1 MTSERKLANSWR
13 TRSGWQ
19 WTNERPT
26 FLGCYVLFRAPS
38 SRHLVGALRQ
48 LSLILGFHYKLLVRS
63 VALVFQ
69 NVFIKMIDW
78 SLWNWRRLSEHALCL
93 SKCPR
98 TYVRT
103 CVSWLVLAPNMRV
116 YIEPAHVSN
125 YYARLNTRNLP
136 SQDHNNTDALYTL
149 PLRITCT
156 NLCYRSNVQAW
167 IELSQ
172 WIDIVEVVHLET
184 TLLKKGI
191 YRDPTSGY

>member
-19 WTNERPT
+19 WTNERQT

-78 SLWNWRRLSEHALCL
+78 SLWNWWRLSEHALCL

-116 YIEPAHVSN
+116 YIEPVHF
-125 YYARLNTRNLP
+125 NTYP
-136 SQDHNNTDALYTL
+136 
-149 PLRITCT
+149 ITMHG
-156 NLCYRSNVQAW
+156 L
-167 IELSQ
+167 I
-172 WIDIVEVVHLET
+172 LET
-184 TLLKKGI
+184 CPAKTIIILMRYTHSHYVLHAQTYAI
-191 YRDPTSGY
+191 DQTFRHE